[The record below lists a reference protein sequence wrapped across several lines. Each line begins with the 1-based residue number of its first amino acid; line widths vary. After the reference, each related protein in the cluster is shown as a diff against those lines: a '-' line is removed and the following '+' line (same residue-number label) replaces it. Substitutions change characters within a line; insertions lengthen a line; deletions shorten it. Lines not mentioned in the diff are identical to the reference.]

1 MDPPT
6 AAPLDHTHVHATTT
20 MQLRTFLGPDPRLR
34 PASADDSPAQASAS
48 HHDDDDIM
56 MASSDDEE
64 DDSSSEEGLD
74 CDEEDDD
81 EEEEEDDDDDD
92 LESDES
98 TADDTHYHYH
108 NPEIYHQHHHIAP
121 HHVPLLHP
129 SHTFSSDPADMSDMD
144 ISEDEVDPALFTT
157 VVAMLTAA
165 MDDGDSLDP
174 FETPPE
180 HHFGSLD
187 FFAGNSPVPPHAP
200 LLHQASLAPLAP
212 DFVNMLAYL
221 PDSMPPPPSTISPDA
236 PTTEMTMPEW
246 LEAAHPTAASNPNPH
261 MLSGN
266 NVGLADFLHRW
277 ARQTRSTS
285 GLTRE
290 RTHYPWPTRI
300 HDMVAKPAKKVQY
313 VDLEGDEC
321 DMQGINWVDL
331 GVTRKEARERRLLTY
346 QNYVSTENS
355 DRWMVSTPLIS
366 HVRKLTVSQPN
377 LRDMAIP
384 RTESFFRFRRMDI
397 RNNVAL
403 SHFQLRNILAVTS
416 RTRAFYPGIHS
427 VYQFNPVS
435 GETRTVMKLH
445 STPGSQVSTLAADHG
460 VLIAGLFNGEYL
472 LRRLDADEPD
482 AEHPA
487 AAHHGVITTNPSG
500 ITNHVQ
506 IQTSRTSSSPLAAFS
521 SNDQVFRV
529 LDLAT
534 ESVLATHHYP
544 FPLNCSAL
552 SPDGRLR
559 VMVGDDK
566 KVLITTADAAARRPE
581 VLHALEGHRDY
592 GFACDWA
599 DDGWSVATGFQDKTV
614 KIWDARRWTDA
625 AGAASPV
632 CTLRAEM
639 AGVRGL
645 RFSPAGSGRRVLVAA
660 EEADYVSVIDA
671 QTFRSKQTIDLFG
684 EVGGVAFANGGQE
697 LDVLCCDPARGGLLQ
712 LERCGTGGEAVYWEE
727 DEEVRRNL
735 PGSSTWDW
743 RRTGLEGKRRV
754 GDSKTRRRRRG
765 ADVDGGL
772 EPF

>member
-1 MDPPT
+1 MDLPT
-6 AAPLDHTHVHATTT
+6 AALDHTHVHATTI
-20 MQLRTFLGPDPRLR
+20 QLRALLGSDPRLR
-34 PASADDSPAQASAS
+34 PASADESPAQASTS
-48 HHDDDDIM
+48 HGGDDDIM
-56 MASSDDEE
+56 MASSDEE
-64 DDSSSEEGLD
+64 QDGDSEEGLD
-74 CDEEDDD
+74 GD
-81 EEEEEDDDDDD
+81 EEEEEDKEEEDDDDEDDDDD
-92 LESDES
+92 DDFNLESDDS
-98 TADDTHYHYH
+98 TAGDTHYHYH

-121 HHVPLLHP
+121 HHVPYFPTSLL
-129 SHTFSSDPADMSDMD
+129 FSSDPAAMSDMD
-144 ISEDEVDPALFTT
+144 VSDDEGSPALYAD
-157 VVAMLTAA
+157 VVAMLTSD
-165 MDDGDSLDP
+165 MDDSLDT

-180 HHFGSLD
+180 HHFGSLN
-187 FFAGNSPVPPHAP
+187 FFAGNSPGPPYAP

-212 DFVNMLAYL
+212 DFANMLASL
-221 PDSMPPPPSTISPDA
+221 SDSMPPPTSATSLDT
-236 PTTEMTMPEW
+236 PTTEAAVLNEW

-261 MLSGN
+261 TLGGR
-266 NVGLADFLHRW
+266 NVGLADFLHHW
-277 ARQTRSTS
+277 ARQTRSSS

-290 RTHYPWPTRI
+290 RAHYPWPTRI
-300 HDMVAKPAKKVQY
+300 HDMVAKPAKKVRY
-313 VDLEGDEC
+313 ADLEGDMC
-321 DMQGINWVDL
+321 DLQGINWEDL

-346 QNYVSTENS
+346 KNYVSTENS
-355 DRWMVSTPLIS
+355 DRWM
-366 HVRKLTVSQPN
+366 PN

-403 SHFQLRNILAVTS
+403 SHFQLRNILAVPS

-445 STPGSQVSTLAADHG
+445 NTPGSQVSTIAADHG

-472 LRRLDADEPD
+472 LRHLDADEPD
-482 AEHPA
+482 PA
-487 AAHHGVITTNPSG
+487 NPATTHHGVITTNPSG

-506 IQTSRTSSSPLAAFS
+506 IHTSRTSASPLAAFS
-521 SNDQVFRV
+521 SNDQFFRV

-534 ESVLATHHYP
+534 ETVLATHHYP

-566 KVLITTADAAARRPE
+566 KVLITTADAGARRPE
-581 VLHALEGHRDY
+581 VLHALAGHRDY

-599 DDGWSVATGFQDKTV
+599 DDGWTVATGFQDKSV

-625 AGAASPV
+625 AGAATPV

-671 QTFRSKQTIDLFG
+671 QTFRAKQTVDLFG
-684 EVGGVAFANGGQE
+684 EVGGVAFSNGGQE
-697 LDVLCCDPARGGLLQ
+697 LAVLCCDPARGGLLQ
-712 LERCGTGGEAVYWEE
+712 MERGGSISYERDGTGRTGNE
-727 DEEVRRNL
+727 RQN
-735 PGSSTWDW
+735 W
-743 RRTGLEGKRRV
+743 RRSIAWGCHSWSFVICSFGRIQW
-754 GDSKTRRRRRG
+754 
-765 ADVDGGL
+765 
-772 EPF
+772 